1 MNAISLPARRLQ
13 DVAQQ
18 ALDWLQDARPDSARL
33 AAEAESLALRLRRCR
48 RDARRLAAAFDDH
61 CSLGIY
67 GHAPQVKTALLRQL
81 GIARLPV
88 GQPAL
93 TLRYRR
99 TPQPATP
106 CLTLL
111 EESDLAGLLFFA
123 AGALPPDRQRLAAG
137 LSALSRQPASSPSPG
152 IDEDRLLTLWE
163 TLSHYQP
170 QIADDP
176 FWPAALTLAPG
187 LSIDQRTTLFA
198 PLWGERPAFS
208 ALYRRL
214 AHRLQDLGGRRFA
227 LTTDSD
233 ALSAVIDGS
242 AAEWLNDEDA
252 CYTVLQPL
260 SGEQTPQRCPQAEL
274 ALLAAELTLST
285 PSGDDIFN
293 HPVDLLDIPGV
304 DAECEQTLTSILLS
318 AKRRWLLH
326 RSGDCSQPDLLLV
339 SSAAAERQAVLPA
352 AKALAR
358 WQRVQQG
365 CLPAPA
371 DKPDVIWLLT
381 ARSDAAQAYEAAVQ
395 RHIGLPGV
403 HWGTLLA
410 QDAQDTRRM
419 LDYLTTAVDRHA
431 RQRRLDDQQQALLDI
446 LTKTVL
452 GDWLP
457 TADGDEHRQ
466 QQQIARRLLQT
477 LQARTGA
484 HGDLLQQL
492 LPPQE
497 ALLHLYQQ
505 PPPLAGD
512 RPLGIGIELD
522 LLAPLAAGGDSSP
535 PASSFADAMLRLWLA
550 HLRRLADNRALQRQL
565 DIDGRCLNLL
575 ADTLINA
582 AWRLGIDRQLRDAL
596 ATDSGNAQRQ
606 TSLALG
612 VLGDFVA
619 WLGFQQCLPP
629 QRPASRI
636 HQGQPIFVSPHASS
650 GDPATSRLTRLATA
664 PVNNAAFYVYDWLV
678 GLQALAEDNAGQ
690 RAAAS
695 LPTRQQQRLAHI
707 VAALDDDGL
716 TGE

>member
-1 MNAISLPARRLQ
+1 
-13 DVAQQ
+13 
-18 ALDWLQDARPDSARL
+18 
-33 AAEAESLALRLRRCR
+33 
-48 RDARRLAAAFDDH
+48 
-61 CSLGIY
+61 
-67 GHAPQVKTALLRQL
+67 
-81 GIARLPV
+81 
-88 GQPAL
+88 
-93 TLRYRR
+93 
-99 TPQPATP
+99 
-106 CLTLL
+106 
-111 EESDLAGLLFFA
+111 
-123 AGALPPDRQRLAAG
+123 
-137 LSALSRQPASSPSPG
+137 
-152 IDEDRLLTLWE
+152 
-163 TLSHYQP
+163 
-170 QIADDP
+170 
-176 FWPAALTLAPG
+176 
-187 LSIDQRTTLFA
+187 
-198 PLWGERPAFS
+198 LWGERPAFS

-242 AAEWLNDEDA
+242 AAEWLNNEDA

-260 SGEQTPQRCPQAEL
+260 SREQTPQRCPQAEL

-285 PSGDDIFN
+285 PSGDGIFN

-304 DAECEQTLTSILLS
+304 DAECEQALTSILLS

-365 CLPAPA
+365 CLPAPV

-381 ARSDAAQAYEAAVQ
+381 ARSDAAQAHEAAVQ
-395 RHIGLPGV
+395 RHIGQPGV

-419 LDYLTTAVDRHA
+419 LDYLTTAIDRHA
-431 RQRRLDDQQQALLDI
+431 RQRRLDDQRQALLDI

-457 TADGDEHRQ
+457 TADDDEHRQ

-505 PPPLAGD
+505 PAPQAGD

-522 LLAPLAAGGDSSP
+522 LL
-535 PASSFADAMLRLWLA
+535 
-550 HLRRLADNRALQRQL
+550 
-565 DIDGRCLNLL
+565 
-575 ADTLINA
+575 
-582 AWRLGIDRQLRDAL
+582 
-596 ATDSGNAQRQ
+596 
-606 TSLALG
+606 
-612 VLGDFVA
+612 
-619 WLGFQQCLPP
+619 
-629 QRPASRI
+629 
-636 HQGQPIFVSPHASS
+636 
-650 GDPATSRLTRLATA
+650 
-664 PVNNAAFYVYDWLV
+664 
-678 GLQALAEDNAGQ
+678 
-690 RAAAS
+690 
-695 LPTRQQQRLAHI
+695 
-707 VAALDDDGL
+707 
-716 TGE
+716 